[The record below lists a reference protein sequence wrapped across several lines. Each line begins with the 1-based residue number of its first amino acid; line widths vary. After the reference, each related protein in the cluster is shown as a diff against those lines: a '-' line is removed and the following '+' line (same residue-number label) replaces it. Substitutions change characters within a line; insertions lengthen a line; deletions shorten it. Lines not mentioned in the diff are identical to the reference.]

1 MDSAQKGRER
11 SVCSEIWKVAY
22 PLIITNASFTVMQVA
37 DRKFLSMNSTEDVAA
52 SMPGGILSFTLFTLF
67 SATAGFANA
76 IVSQYNGA
84 GDKKACARIPWAGVF
99 FAVVAGLFCTGVLPF
114 LGEAIVAFGGHSP
127 ALMMRENEY
136 FQTLIPSEI
145 FILLSIAFG
154 SFFAG
159 RGKTWY
165 ITAIHGTSC
174 TVNIVLDYI
183 MIFGKL
189 GFPALGIVGA
199 GLATSLS
206 CAFGA
211 LLAFC
216 FFIFHKQDEYPTR
229 DFRSFRF
236 SDLGRLIK
244 FGAPNGV
251 EVFFSVASFTVIT
264 FLIGRLGNVQLAANT
279 IALTI
284 NMLSFLPMLGMAEA
298 TGIVTGKY
306 IGMNDLNSA
315 EKSARTAWK
324 MSMAYILFTSIFY
337 FSFPSLLFGVFR
349 PEGNGAAALE
359 FAEVLK
365 YAPAVMFWAAMNNI
379 FNTTRF
385 MYLGALSGAGDTKI
399 PMLIVIACAW
409 GILVPGGL
417 FIVLVL
423 KMSIIAIWAYM
434 VFHHAI
440 LSGLIF
446 LRFRCGAWK
455 KIDLIGRGKAR
466 EPVPVEALEP
476 EPESPHLR

>member
-1 MDSAQKGRER
+1 MDSAQNGRAK

-37 DRKFLSMNSTEDVAA
+37 DRKFLSLNSTDDVAA

-84 GDKKACARIPWAGVF
+84 GDKAACARVPWAGVF
-99 FAVVAGLFCTGVLPF
+99 FSIAAGLFCMVVLPF
-114 LGEAIVAFGGHSP
+114 AGEAIVALGGHSP
-127 ALMMRENEY
+127 SLMMRENEY
-136 FQTLIPSEI
+136 FQMLVPSEI

-165 ITAIHGTSC
+165 ITAVHGTSC
-174 TVNIVLDYI
+174 AMNIVLDYI
-183 MIFGKL
+183 LIFGKL
-189 GFPALGIVGA
+189 GLPALGIVGA

-216 FFIFHKQDEYPTR
+216 FFIFQKQSEYPTR
-229 DFRSFRF
+229 NFRSFRF
-236 SDLGRLIK
+236 PDLGRLIK
-244 FGAPNGV
+244 FGAPNGI

-264 FLIGRLGNVQLAANT
+264 FLIGRLGNIQLAANT

-306 IGMNDLNSA
+306 IGMNDLISA
-315 EKSARTAWK
+315 EKNARTSWR
-324 MSMAYILFTSIFY
+324 MSMAYITATSIFY
-337 FSFPSLLFGVFR
+337 FCFPYLLFGIFR
-349 PEGNGAAALE
+349 PEENGALAE
-359 FAEVLK
+359 FKEVLK
-365 YAPAVMFWAAMNNI
+365 YAPAIMFWAAINNI

-385 MYLGALSGAGDTKI
+385 IYLGALSGAGDTKV
-399 PMLIVIACAW
+399 PMMIVIACAW

-417 FIVLVL
+417 ILILVMN
-423 KMSIIAIWAYM
+423 MSIIAVWAYL
-434 VFHHAI
+434 VFHHSI
-440 LSGLIF
+440 LSSLIF
-446 LRFRCGAWK
+446 LRFRGGAWK
-455 KIDLIGRGKAR
+455 KIDLIGSGRAR
-466 EPVPVEALEP
+466 EPVPFEALEP